1 MPAQYPFCGTGTVD
15 GVPYPSINYTTYATG
30 DPKNTF
36 FKNDTANDG
45 TAATTTDIFG
55 ITETGIVDPWVK
67 VVDPTAEQL
76 TEEQLNALKADFPI
90 YTITNVATGAYK
102 TEELKKDSNNQS
114 IPFKIQDANDLTTW
128 APVDGAYVSVNNH
141 VVDSQGRVIE
151 TDEDG
156 NLKTDANGFVLVKET
171 KPVCKAVVSSR

>member
-1 MPAQYPFCGTGTVD
+1 MI
-15 GVPYPSINYTTYATG
+15 PS
-30 DPKNTF
+30 
-36 FKNDTANDG
+36 
-45 TAATTTDIFG
+45 
-55 ITETGIVDPWVK
+55 
-67 VVDPTAEQL
+67 AEQL